1 MVECGEGLTHYFG
14 TLLRSILQS
23 CIVVTDNNLLE
34 DSLSLSSAN
43 FSMNTKVLPK
53 WRIPRTTSK
62 SFTELSRRHGHW
74 F

>member
-14 TLLRSILQS
+14 TLLRSNLKT

-43 FSMNTKVLPK
+43 FSMNTEGVAEVAYSSDDFKILY
-53 WRIPRTTSK
+53 
-62 SFTELSRRHGHW
+62 
-74 F
+74 